1 MDSGQEAL
9 SVLPTRAEVSVPGAG
24 PAPALSLELPA
35 AARELLMSRGSQQ
48 GLRRDR
54 SPLFPRGHRLPL
66 GGVGRRA

>member
-1 MDSGQEAL
+1 MDKKPSLFSQQ
-9 SVLPTRAEVSVPGAG
+9 G
-24 PAPALSLELPA
+24 PKCLCLAPSSELPA

-48 GLRRDR
+48 SLRRDR